1 MKYELMFPDQIQKA
15 IAENWPV
22 VMALG
27 VLEYH
32 AHHLAVGL
40 DTLAV
45 VKALEHLEKENS
57 KIVILPPFYYGAASY
72 AVAAPEG
79 RGTIHVPSET
89 LHLFAR
95 DLFRNLLRVGFRN
108 THLFVWHQGENF
120 TNGMPTDLAFKLA
133 AREAIFEYLEKTR
146 GEGWWGNEE
155 MSNYYAEHDKGT
167 DPFSWILFHPLRGP
181 ETRKKYPGDHAGRCE
196 TALMMAVCP
205 EAVDMKRFKDE
216 HWFSRDA
223 VKADKKYGQEIFD
236 VILRNVRAC
245 LKKGK
250 G

>member
-1 MKYELMFPDQIQKA
+1 MKYELMFPDQIQQA

-22 VMALG
+22 VLALG

-45 VKALEHLEKENS
+45 TIPLEQLEKEVR

-72 AVAAPEG
+72 AVAPPEG
-79 RGTIHVPSET
+79 RGTIHIPSET

-108 THLFVWHQGENF
+108 THVFVGHQSENF

-133 AREAIFEYLEKTR
+133 AREAIFEYLEKTQ
-146 GEGWWGNEE
+146 GEGWWGKDK

-167 DPFSWILFHPLRGP
+167 DPFNWIQFHPFRGP
-181 ETRKKYPGDHAGRCE
+181 ETRKKYPGDHAGRFE

-205 EAVDMKRFKDE
+205 EAVDMKRFKDQ
-216 HWFSRDA
+216 HWFGRDA
-223 VKADKKYGQEIFD
+223 VKSDKKYGKEIFD
-236 VILRNVRAC
+236 IILQNMRAC
-245 LKKGK
+245 LQKGK
-250 G
+250 H